1 MRDGIIIGEGV
12 IVDARPAS
20 FATRAIGFAI
30 DMVVLALLT
39 LAGVVVVGL
48 AGDLSAYAVSIISIV
63 GLVLL
68 LVVIP
73 TTVEALSRGASLG
86 KLVMG
91 IRVVRD
97 DGGPVR
103 LRHALVRALVGVGE
117 IWLTGGAV
125 ALFVSLAHP
134 SGKRVGDLLAGTH
147 AVRVRGGAVD
157 NATVV
162 MPPELA
168 GWAASADIRRL
179 PDGLAL
185 AVRQFLGR
193 APRLAAQ
200 SRARLGMSLA
210 AEVEEL
216 VAPGPPGGTHPETF
230 LMAVLAARRDREWA
244 AAQRARALAREQEEM
259 IHRLPYGVPDPLS

>member
-1 MRDGIIIGEGV
+1 MREGIIIGEGV
-12 IVDARPAS
+12 VVDARPAS
-20 FATRAIGFAI
+20 FATRAVGFAI
-30 DMVVLALLT
+30 DLIALGLLT
-39 LAGVVVVGL
+39 FAGVVVLGQVDTLSDYAL
-48 AGDLSAYAVSIISIV
+48 AIIGIVSV
-63 GLVLL
+63 VLL

-73 TTVEALSRGASLG
+73 TAVETLSRGASLG

-91 IRVVRD
+91 IRIVRD

-103 LRHALVRALVGVGE
+103 LRHALVRSLVGLGE
-117 IWLTGGAV
+117 IWLTGGSV
-125 ALFVSLAHP
+125 ALIVSLAHP

-147 AVRVRGGAVD
+147 AVRTRGGAVD
-157 NATVV
+157 NATVA

-168 GWAASADIRRL
+168 GWAAQADIRRL

-216 VAPGPPGGTHPETF
+216 VAPGPPSGTHPEAF